1 MERAALRA
9 IRLPRSFAGKS
20 AAFRPAFAFRG
31 FAADTHL
38 LWRGVQSTS
47 FSELLEF
54 KDGSESTFPV
64 FQVLNSQGKL
74 QDGVELPF
82 SLDEGVH
89 MMELM
94 VKSKVYDDVLLTM
107 QRQGR
112 ISFYCTNYG
121 EEARLG
127 PWDPMPGGWLEKL
140 FKGSLGFRFLGI

>member
-1 MERAALRA
+1 MHVFVE
-9 IRLPRSFAGKS
+9 
-20 AAFRPAFAFRG
+20 
-31 FAADTHL
+31 
-38 LWRGVQSTS
+38 WR
-47 FSELLEF
+47 
-54 KDGSESTFPV
+54 K
-64 FQVLNSQGKL
+64 
-74 QDGVELPF
+74 DGVELPF

-140 FKGSLGFRFLGI
+140 FKGSLRGSASLVYSGCPPVHVETGC